1 MAASTATIDPRPS
14 VFGDRV
20 IVTGSFTAGDTGTL
34 AIDLGSQFASIDMAF
49 ANFTG
54 ALAPVTIDDAG
65 ASPPSQDVFINPAC
79 NINGTTLEIGSG
91 LTAYPIAAGTFL
103 AIGRRS

>member
-14 VFGDRV
+14 VFGDRL

-34 AIDLGSQFASIDMAF
+34 SIDLSSQFASIDMAF

-54 ALAPVTIDDAG
+54 ALSPVTIEDTSAV
-65 ASPPSQDVFINPAC
+65 PPTQQLHVNPVC
-79 NINGTTLEIGSG
+79 NIDGTTLRIASG
-91 LTAYPIAAGTFL
+91 LDAYPFIGGKFF

>member
-14 VFGDRV
+14 VFGDRL

-34 AIDLGSQFASIDMAF
+34 AIDLSSQFASIDMAF

-54 ALAPVTIDDAG
+54 ALAPLTIDDTG
-65 ASPPSQDVFINPAC
+65 AVPPSQEVYLNPSC
-79 NINGTTLEIGSG
+79 SINGTTLEIGSG
-91 LTAYPIAAGTFL
+91 SLPL
-103 AIGRRS
+103 VNSSR

>member
-14 VFGDRV
+14 VFGDRL

-54 ALAPVTIDDAG
+54 ALAPVTIDDTG
-65 ASPPSQDVFINPAC
+65 AVPPTQDVHINAMC
-79 NINGTTLEIGSG
+79 MIDGTTLRIASG
-91 LTAYPIAAGTFL
+91 LVAYPLFAGTFL

>member
-1 MAASTATIDPRPS
+1 MAASTATIDPRTS
-14 VFGDRV
+14 VFGDRL

-34 AIDLGSQFASIDMAF
+34 SIDLGSQFASIDMAF

-54 ALAPVTIDDAG
+54 ALAPLTIGDTG
-65 ASPPSQDVFINPAC
+65 AVPPTQDVHMNPTC
-79 NINGTTLEIGSG
+79 NIDGTTLIIASG
-91 LTAYPIAAGTFL
+91 LEAYPNFAGTFF